1 MKRYL
6 TGLAAAGVLAASA
19 VFASSAAANSFA
31 LSIGVPG
38 VAMGYSNYGG
48 YVATYPAPSYYYPPA
63 PTYYGP
69 TYYYAPPVGVVTYS
83 TGPWYYHNHGY
94 YGHGYYGHYHHH

>member
-19 VFASSAAANSFA
+19 VFASNAAANSFS

-38 VAMGYSNYGG
+38 VAVGYSNYSG

-63 PTYYGP
+63 PVYYGP
-69 TYYYAPPVGVVTYS
+69 TYYAPPVGVVTYG
-83 TGPWYYHNHGY
+83 TGPWHHDYHHGY
-94 YGHGYYGHYHHH
+94 YRPYYRHW

>member
-6 TGLAAAGVLAASA
+6 TGLATAGVVVAAGV

-38 VAMGYSNYGG
+38 VAVGYSNYGD

-63 PTYYGP
+63 PAYYGP
-69 TYYYAPPVGVVTYS
+69 TYYYPPVGVVTYS
-83 TGPWYYHNHGY
+83 TGPWYYRH
-94 YGHGYYGHYHHH
+94 HGYYGHYHHH

>member
-6 TGLAAAGVLAASA
+6 TSLATAGVVAASV

-38 VAMGYSNYGG
+38 VAVGYSNYGG
-48 YVATYPAPSYYYPPA
+48 YVATYPAPNYYPPA
-63 PTYYGP
+63 PAYYGP
-69 TYYYAPPVGVVTYS
+69 TYYYPPVGVVTYS
-83 TGPWYYHNHGY
+83 TGPWYYRH
-94 YGHGYYGHYHHH
+94 HGYYGHYHHH